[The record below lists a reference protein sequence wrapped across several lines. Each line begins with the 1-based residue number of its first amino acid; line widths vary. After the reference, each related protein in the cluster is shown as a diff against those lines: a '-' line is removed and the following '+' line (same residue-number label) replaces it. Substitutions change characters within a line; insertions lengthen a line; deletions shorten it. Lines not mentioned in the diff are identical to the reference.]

1 MCLRICNTAREEIE
15 SMLNTIFFT
24 SRPVFFIFRVICNS
38 TSFTSSITNSNNY
51 RISSSLYS
59 APVCNI
65 IKLRNINNRS
75 LCKSGC
81 ISYLS
86 TITIIIKLPCLTI
99 NLNCNTTICV
109 TLILSTNWFKITFSA
124 III

>member
-1 MCLRICNTAREEIE
+1 MCFCVCNTAREEIE
-15 SMLNTIFFT
+15 PMLNTIFFT
-24 SRPVFFIFRVICNS
+24 SRPVFFIFRVICDS
-38 TSFTSSITNSNNY
+38 SSLTSSITNSNNY
-51 RISSSLYS
+51 RISSSLNS
-59 APVCNI
+59 TPISNI

-86 TITIIIKLPCLTI
+86 TITIIIELPCLTI
-99 NLNCNTTICV
+99 NLNCNTTVCV